1 VRSDFLDLAPGTRT
15 NAMEFHLHGRA
26 ALGKALVVDGLITE
40 RMCDK
45 ATHIRWLL
53 VRVQPAPRPK
63 RQVSYVANVTAC
75 NDLVICIVARR
86 WT

>member
-1 VRSDFLDLAPGTRT
+1 
-15 NAMEFHLHGRA
+15 
-26 ALGKALVVDGLITE
+26 
-40 RMCDK
+40 MCDK